1 MITSTAL
8 SNRIFKFFD
17 SLFGTSKAS
26 FGFDNNSNLCFI
38 EDNQNNAIRP
48 EANTILFYRIEENE
62 KTGNQISSDSQIYN
76 RDTGKE
82 IISTNRQITLV
93 INILSKTKGNAKNA
107 MQMLLAL
114 FQSTKMSTACYED
127 PFPFVMINALKAQD
141 LTSLETGAWTE
152 RMEKTLYFRYNDNIV
167 IGDIDFTQEIEQL
180 EDVKD
185 VYQYSLTLKNRKWQ
199 YQLIKL

>member
-1 MITSTAL
+1 MITSTEL

-17 SLFGTSKAS
+17 TLYGSSKTT
-26 FGFDNNSNLCFI
+26 FGFDSDSNFCFI

-48 EANTILFYRIEENE
+48 EVNTILFYRIEENE
-62 KTGNQISSDSQIYN
+62 KIGNQISSDSQIYD
-76 RDTGKE
+76 RDAGKE
-82 IISTNRQITLV
+82 IISTYRQITLV

-114 FQSTKMSTACYED
+114 FQSTRMALACYED
-127 PFPFVMINALKAQD
+127 PFPLIMVNAFKARD

-152 RMEKTLYFRYNDNIV
+152 RMEKTLYFRYNDNII

-185 VYQYSLTLKNRKWQ
+185 VYQYSLTLKQ
-199 YQLIKL
+199 